1 MIFHSLF
8 TMGGIIMNK
17 YKLYMIFGIVL
28 LGLSITG
35 SLAYYIWSSSTTSI
49 SGNLCLPKYILP
61 EELRL
66 MVN

>member
-8 TMGGIIMNK
+8 TIGGTIMNK

-35 SLAYYIWSSSTTSI
+35 SLAYYIWSSTTTSI
-49 SGNLCLPKYILP
+49 SGNLCLPEIYLSLIHI
-61 EELRL
+61 
-66 MVN
+66 

>member
-1 MIFHSLF
+1 
-8 TMGGIIMNK
+8 MNK

-35 SLAYYIWSSSTTSI
+35 SLAYYNGVVLLLVYQVIYVY
-49 SGNLCLPKYILP
+49 LKYILL

-66 MVN
+66 IVN